1 LNINTYL
8 LTQWAPVV
16 DVISTSLLLTL
27 PGLQIYVLVQFC
39 NKKMA
44 MVSTS
49 EVVNLRQEH
58 FEDPL

>member
-49 EVVNLRQEH
+49 
-58 FEDPL
+58 